1 MSFIETLKTY
11 WQITSDW
18 FFANW
23 VLLAIFS
30 GASFI
35 GSVAGCAV
43 LIISL
48 PPDYFKTEK
57 RTRRI
62 KNPVLRICLSA
73 LKNLFGGLL
82 IVMGL
87 LLSLPGVPGQGILT
101 ILAGL
106 IVSDFPGKRRLERR
120 IIRIP
125 AVFSAANAIRYR
137 FKRPPLVLEVKEE

>member
-1 MSFIETLKTY
+1 MSFIDILKTY
-11 WQITSDW
+11 WQIASDW

-23 VLLAIFS
+23 VFLAIFS
-30 GASFI
+30 GASVI
-35 GSVAGCAV
+35 GSIAGCAV

-57 RTRRI
+57 RIRRI
-62 KNPVLRICLSA
+62 KNPVLRICSST

-106 IVSDFPGKRRLERR
+106 LVSDFPGKRKLERR
-120 IIRIP
+120 IIRMP
-125 AVFSAANAIRYR
+125 AVLSAANAIRYR
-137 FKRPPLVLEVKEE
+137 FKRPPLLLEAKEE

>member
-1 MSFIETLKTY
+1 MLFIDTLKTY
-11 WQITSDW
+11 WQMTSDW
-18 FFANW
+18 FLANW

-30 GASFI
+30 GASFL
-35 GSVAGCAV
+35 GSIAGCAV

-48 PPDYFKTEK
+48 PPDYFKTQK
-57 RTRRI
+57 RIRRI

-87 LLSLPGVPGQGILT
+87 LLSVPGVPGQGILT

-106 IVSDFPGKRRLERR
+106 IVSDFPGKRKLERR
-120 IIRIP
+120 IICVP
-125 AVFSAANAIRYR
+125 TVLSAANQIRYH
-137 FKRPPLVLEVKEE
+137 FKQPPLVLDE